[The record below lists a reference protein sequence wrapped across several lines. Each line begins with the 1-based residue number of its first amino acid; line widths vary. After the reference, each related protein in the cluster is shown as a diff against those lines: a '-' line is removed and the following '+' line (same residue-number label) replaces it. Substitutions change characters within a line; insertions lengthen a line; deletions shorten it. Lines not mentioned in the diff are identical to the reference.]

1 MKLSSPYNFTV
12 AHAWPEERMAGRAG
26 IGEGERAGRVRTAGD
41 PGGLENEDL
50 RDEASIG
57 GGGIGIDGMVAGV
70 EGVIGCWF
78 GGSGMSS
85 FITSLVLDSASLAA
99 VDSRRKCLVRRLRGV
114 LLPWCWTRVFFP
126 MA

>member
-1 MKLSSPYNFTV
+1 
-12 AHAWPEERMAGRAG
+12 MAGRAG

-50 RDEASIG
+50 RDEASTG
-57 GGGIGIDGMVAGV
+57 GGGIGIAGVVAGV
-70 EGVIGCWF
+70 EGVIGCWL

-85 FITSLVLDSASLAA
+85 FIISLVLDSASLAA

-114 LLPWCWTRVFFP
+114 
-126 MA
+126 